1 MTFRRLAVIA
11 LVLAAPAWTSCS
23 EQTDGDRPD
32 AGETASP
39 SPSPTI
45 TPAPSPAS
53 APWRLVEGALG
64 RCGPQ
69 PAEVTETRWRYRVLR
84 DPGVGAVPSALA
96 GRGRT
101 VAVLL
106 HQTNGGG
113 LCGWLPYAQ
122 QLASSGVAALAIDLC
137 RYGESRCRGVADDR
151 YLGADQVEAVRVAVE
166 HARRDLAAERVVVV
180 GASMGGSVALMSGS
194 TVDGIDSVVDLS
206 GPVDWSGMDVVRGGR
221 ALRVPAL
228 VAMAGAEGPE
238 EVDGSRA
245 IVDRAPEGSR
255 FVLPEDGH
263 GYELLHDQRGAPLPF
278 GQEVLA
284 WIRRGPTG

>member
-1 MTFRRLAVIA
+1 MTRRLRLVAA
-11 LVLAAPAWTSCS
+11 LLLVTTAACAACS
-23 EQTDGDRPD
+23 SSAEDDGPRTD
-32 AGETASP
+32 P
-39 SPSPTI
+39 SPSISPPPS
-45 TPAPSPAS
+45 TPSASS
-53 APWRLVEGALG
+53 APFSLVEGPLG

-69 PAEVTETRWRYRVLR
+69 PDEVARTSWRYQVLR
-84 DPGVGAVPSALA
+84 DRAVGAVPSALA

-113 LCGWLPYAQ
+113 LCGWLPYAR
-122 QLASSGVAALAIDLC
+122 QLAEAGVAALAIDLC

-151 YLGADQVEAVRVAVE
+151 WFGPDQVEAVRVAVE
-166 HARRDLAAERVVVV
+166 HARRDLGARRVVVV
-180 GASMGGSVALMSGS
+180 GASMGGSVALMSGA
-194 TVDGIDSVVDLS
+194 TVGGIDAVVDLS
-206 GPVDWSGMDVVRGGR
+206 GPVDWSGTEVVRGGR

-228 VAMAGAEGPE
+228 VAMAETEGSE

-245 IVDRAPEGSR
+245 IVDRAPAGSR

-263 GYELLHDQRGAPLPF
+263 GYDLLHDLRGEPLPF

-284 WIRRGPTG
+284 WIERGPTG